1 MVTRQAPADT
11 LLSGRPLVRGKR
23 QIEWDLRP
31 LPPRVAP
38 GLVRV
43 ATRVSVISP
52 GTELRLYR
60 GDTMA
65 QNVWRGFANLSKFT
79 RGREPAGKT
88 TPSPTNAG
96 GAACY
101 PVGLGYNNVGQV
113 LQAGPGVA
121 GLAPGDRVFSI
132 ARHEQYVDIEP
143 WEAFRLPPG
152 VPDDDAVFAYLAT
165 LGLHALRRGNWQ
177 PGEPLAVIGLGVVGM
192 AAALTAQAFGAPLT
206 AIDLARPRLDLA
218 RQLLPGA
225 DVLDPGQ
232 AAACGAFAGTVI
244 DAAGGMRALEL
255 GIGLAAPRGRVVLL
269 ALHPEQAGP
278 VFGGLFYEKE
288 LALVATGNDPY
299 YLPEGVDGP
308 SISGNIACILDL
320 IAKGRAS
327 YARLITERNDAT
339 EAARAFR
346 NLDTQDDGHIVGSVL
361 QWMPR

>member
-1 MVTRQAPADT
+1 MTTQTPADT
-11 LLSGRPLVRGKR
+11 LVSGRPLVRDRR

-31 LPPRVAP
+31 LAAQVAP
-38 GLVRV
+38 GTVRV
-43 ATRVSVISP
+43 ATRISAISP

-65 QNVWRGFANLSKFT
+65 QNVWRGFANLSRVT

-88 TPSPTNAG
+88 MPSLTNAG
-96 GAACY
+96 GEARY
-101 PVGLGYNNVGQV
+101 PVGLGYNNVGSV
-113 LQAGPGVA
+113 LAVGEGVE

-132 ARHEQYVDIEP
+132 ARHEQFVDIEP
-143 WEAFRLPPG
+143 WEAFRLPAG
-152 VPDDDAVFAYLAT
+152 VSDDDAVFAYLAT
-165 LGLHALRRGNWQ
+165 LGLHALRRGSWQ

-206 AIDLARPRLDLA
+206 AIDVAQSRLDLA

-232 AAACGAFAGTVI
+232 AAARGPFAGTVI
-244 DAAGGMRALEL
+244 DAAGGVRALEL

-269 ALHPEQAGP
+269 ALHPEEAGA

-299 YLPEGVDGP
+299 YLPPGVDGP
-308 SISGNIACILDL
+308 SIGSNIAGILDL
-320 IAKGRAS
+320 IARGRVS
-327 YARLITERNDAT
+327 YAGLITERHDAT
-339 EAARAFR
+339 EAATAFR
-346 NLDTQDDGHIVGSVL
+346 NLATQDDGHIVGSVL
-361 QWMPR
+361 YWGRPA

>member
-1 MVTRQAPADT
+1 VTTETPADP
-11 LLSGRPLVRGKR
+11 LLSGRPLVRDKR
-23 QIEWDLRP
+23 HIEWDLRP
-31 LPPRVAP
+31 LTPHVAP
-38 GLVRV
+38 GMVRV
-43 ATRVSVISP
+43 ASTTSAISP

-65 QNVWRGFANLSKFT
+65 QNVWRGFANLSKVT
-79 RGREPAGKT
+79 RGRERAGKQAA
-88 TPSPTNAG
+88 SPTNAG
-96 GAACY
+96 GTAGY
-101 PVGLGYNNVGQV
+101 PVGLGYNNVGRV
-113 LQAGPGVA
+113 LEVGPGVD

-143 WEAFRLPPG
+143 WEAFRLPPQ
-152 VPDDDAVFAYLAT
+152 VSDDDAAFTYLAT

-177 PGEPLAVIGLGVVGM
+177 PGEPLAVIGLGVVGL

-206 AIDLARPRLDLA
+206 VIDVFSARLALA

-225 DVLDPGQ
+225 DVVRPDE
-232 AAACGAFAGTVI
+232 AAARGAFAGTVI
-244 DAAGGMRALEL
+244 DAAGGLRALEL

-269 ALHPEQAGP
+269 ALHPEDVGA

-299 YLPEGVDGP
+299 YLPDGADGP
-308 SISGNIACILDL
+308 SIGRNIACILDL
-320 IAKGRAS
+320 IAKGRVS
-327 YARLITERNDAT
+327 YAPLVTDRNDAT

-361 QWMPR
+361 EWMPR